1 MVLQKQMAID
11 AEKNIIDNQKRFS
24 NILERYQDNEN
35 PYSEL
40 R

>member
-24 NILERYQDNEN
+24 NIREQYQDKGN
-35 PYSEL
+35 PYFEL
-40 R
+40 E